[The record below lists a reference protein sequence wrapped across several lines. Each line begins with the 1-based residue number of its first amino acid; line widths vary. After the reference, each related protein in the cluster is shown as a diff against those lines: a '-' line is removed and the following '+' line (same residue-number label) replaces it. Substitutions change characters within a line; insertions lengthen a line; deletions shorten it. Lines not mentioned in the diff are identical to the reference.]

1 MIADAAEEFAAV
13 LEEIEATS
21 GEDWG
26 LGRRIAKAAALM
38 SSLVIS
44 FPVLGESEEKFALLS
59 GFIVGTMALDETAA
73 RVAMAG
79 AVDVVAA
86 AGAEARGMPR

>member
-1 MIADAAEEFAAV
+1 MMNDAANEFAAV

-21 GEDWG
+21 SEEWG
-26 LGRRIAKAAALM
+26 LGKRIAKAAALM
-38 SSLVIS
+38 SSLVIT
-44 FPVLGESEEKFALLS
+44 FPVLGASEENFALLS
-59 GFIVGTMALDETAA
+59 GFIVGTMTLDETAA